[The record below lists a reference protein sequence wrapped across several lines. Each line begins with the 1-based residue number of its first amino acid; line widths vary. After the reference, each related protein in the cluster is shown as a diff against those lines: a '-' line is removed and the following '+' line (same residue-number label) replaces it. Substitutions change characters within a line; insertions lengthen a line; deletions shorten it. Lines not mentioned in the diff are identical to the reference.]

1 MTGFMVGCCESIEYI
16 LYTSSS
22 ALSLAGMIQTA
33 AGTDPSTIPVYAFVF
48 YVISLVVSIVG
59 GRVFWN
65 TTLFLGVISLLLLLM
80 YNFGSLPFINSA
92 VNLPSPGTT
101 GADPDSAP
109 AMFIGGFSAFLTQLP
124 LAGWWYVGV
133 ESLNMASSVV
143 SEPRKTIPIGWLI
156 MSPLYIHHPLYH

>member
-1 MTGFMVGCCESIEYI
+1 MIDHMIIYLYDSFLAGFMVGCCESVEYI

-22 ALSLAGMIQTA
+22 ALSLAGMIQSA
-33 AGTDPSTIPVYAFVF
+33 AGTAPSTIPVYAFIF
-48 YVISLVVSIVG
+48 YVVSLIISIAG

-65 TTLFLGVISLLLLLM
+65 ISMFLGVISLLLLLM

-92 VNLPSPGTT
+92 GNLPSPGTT

-109 AMFIGGFSAFLTQLP
+109 AMFIGGFSAFLTTLP

-133 ESLNMASSVV
+133 ECLNMTSSVV
-143 SEPRKTIPIGWLI
+143 SEPRKNIPIGR
-156 MSPLYIHHPLYH
+156 